1 MTGHTTREKGTD
13 GRILEVSGVKKRY
26 GDLTVLDDI
35 SFEQESGEAV
45 VIVGSSG
52 SGKSTLLRC
61 IAGLEDIN
69 AGKIV
74 FDGKAVTSAKDSRYA
89 LRGEIGMVFQS
100 FNLFGHLTV
109 IENIT
114 LAPRLVRATP
124 RDVANKRARDLLNKV
139 GLSEKAH
146 SYPTELSGGQS
157 QRVAIARAL
166 AMDPKLILF
175 DEATSALDP
184 ELTKEVL
191 DVMQGVIQDG
201 MTVTIVT
208 HEMSFARR
216 AADRMVFME
225 HGKIV
230 EQGATLDLFNNPQ
243 HERTAQFLNQMSV

>member
-1 MTGHTTREKGTD
+1 MNREASNGQLL
-13 GRILEVSGVKKRY
+13 GISGLRKNY
-26 GDLTVLDDI
+26 GSITVLHDI
-35 SFEQESGEAV
+35 AFEQASGESV

-61 IAGLEDIN
+61 IAGLEDIDD
-69 AGKIV
+69 GTIL
-74 FDGKAVTSAKDSRYA
+74 FDGKKVTAGKDSRAA

-100 FNLFGHLTV
+100 FNLFAHLTV

-114 LAPRLVRATP
+114 LAPRLVRDTP
-124 RDVANKRARDLLNKV
+124 RGQADERARDLLEQV
-139 GLSEKAH
+139 GLSDKVH
-146 SYPTELSGGQS
+146 SYPGELSGGQA

-191 DVMQGVIQDG
+191 DVMQGVIQGG

-208 HEMSFARR
+208 HEMNFARK

-225 HGKIV
+225 HGRIV
-230 EQGATLDLFNNPQ
+230 EQGATEDLFTNPRQ
-243 HERTAQFLNQMSV
+243 ERTARFLSQIMA

>member
-1 MTGHTTREKGTD
+1 MNQHSTNDK
-13 GRILEVSGVKKRY
+13 ILGLSNIKKNY
-26 GDLTVLDDI
+26 GSVTVLDDI
-35 SFEQESGEAV
+35 SFEQANGEAV

-61 IAGLEDIN
+61 IAGLEDIDE
-69 AGKIV
+69 GTIV
-74 FDGKAVTSAKDSRYA
+74 FDGKTVTAAKDSRYA
-89 LRGEIGMVFQS
+89 LSGEIGMVFQS
-100 FNLFGHLTV
+100 FNLFAHLTV

-114 LAPRLVRATP
+114 LAPRLVRKTVRKEAEE
-124 RDVANKRARDLLNKV
+124 RAKDLLEQV
-139 GLSEKAH
+139 GLSEKVH
-146 SYPTELSGGQS
+146 SYPGELSGGQS

-184 ELTKEVL
+184 ELTREVL
-191 DVMQGVIQDG
+191 DVMQGIIQGG

-208 HEMSFARR
+208 HEMSFARK

-230 EQGATLDLFNNPQ
+230 EQGATEELFTHPR
-243 HERTAQFLNQMSV
+243 HERTARFLNQISA

>member
-1 MTGHTTREKGTD
+1 MNQHSTNDK
-13 GRILEVSGVKKRY
+13 ILGLSNIKKNY
-26 GDLTVLDDI
+26 GSVTVLDDI
-35 SFEQESGEAV
+35 SFEQANGEAV

-61 IAGLEDIN
+61 IAGLEDIDE
-69 AGKIV
+69 GTIV
-74 FDGKAVTSAKDSRYA
+74 FDGKTVTAAKDSRYA
-89 LRGEIGMVFQS
+89 LSGEIGMVFQS
-100 FNLFGHLTV
+100 FNLFAHLTV

-114 LAPRLVRATP
+114 LAPRLVRKTA
-124 RDVANKRARDLLNKV
+124 RKEAEERARDLLEQV
-139 GLSEKAH
+139 GLSEKVH
-146 SYPTELSGGQS
+146 SYPGELSGGQS

-184 ELTKEVL
+184 ELTREVL
-191 DVMQGVIQDG
+191 DVMQGIIQGG

-208 HEMSFARR
+208 HEMSFARK

-230 EQGATLDLFNNPQ
+230 EQGATEELFTNPR
-243 HERTAQFLNQMSV
+243 HERTARFLSQISA